1 MIPETGKQ
9 DRPVIFHTGEDLRS
23 DCVQRL
29 KDRLLSYRERIS
41 IPENNDIGNNDIGVS
56 GATSDLLSLDDF
68 GIDIDKLAK
77 HILTPK
83 EKE

>member
-9 DRPVIFHTGEDLRS
+9 DRPVIFHTGEELRS

-29 KDRLLSYRERIS
+29 KDRLLSYRELIS
-41 IPENNDIGNNDIGVS
+41 YEDEDGLVS
-56 GATSDLLSLDDF
+56 GATSDILSLEDL

-77 HILTPK
+77 HILTPVK
-83 EKE
+83 GRRPHEKD